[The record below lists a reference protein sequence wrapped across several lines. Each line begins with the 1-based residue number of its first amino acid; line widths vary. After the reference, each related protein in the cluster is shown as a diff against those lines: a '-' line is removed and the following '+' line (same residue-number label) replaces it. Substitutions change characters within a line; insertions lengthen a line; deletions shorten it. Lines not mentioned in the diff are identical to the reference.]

1 MNDLIIF
8 NYLINKT
15 LKGKFKDSGWS
26 GTSPVFYKK
35 DIPNI
40 IKCVELIKL
49 INQDIFCCYLKIYS
63 SFNFSNSIKG
73 RGIQSLNEIFI
84 IGLTPKKVSNE
95 AYYWD
100 LSKHDDSNSKQ
111 MDLLWEA
118 IIRHG
123 NAFFDN
129 FNEFPASFLDIKPED
144 FLKGTVQLF
153 GAYEVYNQVAYLNFL
168 KEAHIA
174 SNDTITAA
182 AFSELAIERFLKN
195 IEGKNVAQNKEY
207 KSYLNSLRMPNTH
220 R

>member
-8 NYLINKT
+8 NNLINNT
-15 LKGKFKDSGWS
+15 LKEKFKDSGWS

-35 DIPNI
+35 DIPNV
-40 IKCVELIKL
+40 IKSIEIRKL
-49 INQDIFCCYLKIYS
+49 INQDIFSCYLKIYS
-63 SFNFSNSIKG
+63 SFNFSNSMKG
-73 RGIQSLNEIFI
+73 RGIQPLNEIFI
-84 IGLTPKKVSNE
+84 VGLTPNKVTDD

-111 MDLLWEA
+111 MDLFWEA
-118 IIRHG
+118 IISHG
-123 NAFFDN
+123 DAFFEN
-129 FNEFPASFLDIKPED
+129 FNEFPSSFLGIKPED

-153 GAYEVYNQVAYLNFL
+153 GTYEVYNQVAYLNFL

-174 SNDTITAA
+174 CNDTITAA
-182 AFSELAIERFLKN
+182 AFSELAIDRFLKN

-220 R
+220 G